1 MAKYTI
7 NYITNLTYDDLK
19 DMDKNKLLQ
28 LSRQASSYVNTRRNG
43 VISAI
48 NKNNLPTP
56 HVLSEESLEKYSA
69 IITGKNNNK
78 LGHNELI
85 HNILLSKQFLL
96 TKTST
101 LGGWKE
107 VLNKGVKIIQD
118 ITDIKINKKDYS
130 YFYEVVNRVNEV
142 INDNI
147 LNERYGVYRY
157 VAEAIN
163 DIEYSHYDAK
173 ELATYLINKIENDLI
188 HGDSE
193 QDDDNEFDRKYQL
206 GSKKNF

>member
-1 MAKYTI
+1 MPRYSLE
-7 NYITNLTYDDLK
+7 YITNLKYDDLK

-28 LSRQASSYVNTRRNG
+28 LSRQASSYANTRRKG
-43 VISAI
+43 TISAI
-48 NKNNLPTP
+48 RRNNLPTP
-56 HVLSEESLEKYSA
+56 HALSEDSLDKYST
-69 IITGKNNNK
+69 IITGNANNE

-107 VLNKGVKIIQD
+107 VLNKGIKIIED

-163 DIEYSHYDAK
+163 DIEYIHYDAK

-188 HGDSE
+188 HGDNE
-193 QDDDNEFDRKYQL
+193 EDNEFDRKYQL

>member
-188 HGDSE
+188 HGDSG

>member
-56 HVLSEESLEKYSA
+56 HVLSEDSLEKYSA
-69 IITGKNNNK
+69 IITGKNNNE

-118 ITDIKINKKDYS
+118 ITNIKINKKDYS

-163 DIEYSHYDAK
+163 DIEYIHYDAK

-188 HGDSE
+188 HGDNE
-193 QDDDNEFDRKYQL
+193 EDNEFDRKYQL